1 MFRAIGFIGTGNMG
15 SALAR
20 AADKGAAPGARLYLS
35 NRTPAKAEALCNQLS
50 RAQMSDNQ
58 EIARSCDTIFLGV
71 KPQMMAAALKDLVP
85 VLAAR
90 TDRFV
95 VVSMAAGLTFET
107 LTSLLGHLH
116 GLFIG
121 GNYSVGGGGPESPLL
136 QQPYPLNGGSA
147 GGAHRILHGAGMGL
161 FSQI

>member
-58 EIARSCDTIFLGV
+58 EIAKIGRASCRERV
-71 KPQMMAAALKDLVP
+71 
-85 VLAAR
+85 
-90 TDRFV
+90 
-95 VVSMAAGLTFET
+95 
-107 LTSLLGHLH
+107 
-116 GLFIG
+116 
-121 GNYSVGGGGPESPLL
+121 
-136 QQPYPLNGGSA
+136 
-147 GGAHRILHGAGMGL
+147 
-161 FSQI
+161 